1 MTIGLGEEEWNEAVE
16 EEKEDK
22 KYREWKA
29 KEPERIAAMEADVE
43 AFIDEVT
50 KEADAICQERE
61 RERLAELERIRLAE
75 IAAEEARL
83 EAIAQ
88 AERDRLA
95 EIARK
100 EKARLDAI
108 AQAQA
113 DALGLP
119 SLQQIMEK
127 ATVSAVNADSFVSLR
142 LSPRGLRVGFP
153 LLEPPPPARSWSA
166 PAWARP
172 IAPTGPLRIF
182 YLL

>member
-1 MTIGLGEEEWNEAVE
+1 MQIRLTQMLTANDPVE
-16 EEKEDK
+16 EREDQDVH
-22 KYREWKA
+22 
-29 KEPERIAAMEADVE
+29 PEHAS
-43 AFIDEVT
+43 
-50 KEADAICQERE
+50 QERE

-153 LLEPPPPARSWSA
+153 LLEPPCM
-166 PAWARP
+166 
-172 IAPTGPLRIF
+172 
-182 YLL
+182 